1 MTAGARTAVSAF
13 DRVLEDIGTA
23 IVAGDLP
30 AGHRDTVDGLERRT
44 GTSRSIVREAT
55 RVLTA
60 LGMLSAGRRV
70 GLQVLPREGWNVL
83 DPLVIRWRLA
93 SADRPVQLEELRAL
107 RLAVEPEAARLAAQR
122 IDREGRIALT
132 RAVRDLDTA
141 GLGQDTG
148 GPGRVTAGPE
158 QDTAAPGRETAGP
171 ARAWADADQALHG
184 LVLRLSGNAMFVRLE
199 SVIDAALHERE
210 ALPVD
215 PHALAQHRGVAAAI
229 GERDGARA
237 AALMRGIVADT
248 RV

>member
-1 MTAGARTAVSAF
+1 MTEAARTTVSAF

-30 AGHRDTVDGLERRT
+30 AGHRDTVEGLERRT

-70 GLQVLPREGWNVL
+70 GLQVLPRDGWNVL

-93 SADRPVQLEELRAL
+93 GADRSAQLEELRAL
-107 RLAVEPEAARLAAQR
+107 RLAIEPEAARLAAGR
-122 IDREGRIALT
+122 IDREGRIAL
-132 RAVRDLDTA
+132 AGAARDLDA
-141 GLGQDTG
+141 A
-148 GPGRVTAGPE
+148 GPGR
-158 QDTAAPGRETAGP
+158 D
-171 ARAWADADQALHG
+171 WADADRALHG

-215 PHALAQHRGVAAAI
+215 PHTLAQHRAVATAI
-229 GERDGARA
+229 GEGDAPGA
-237 AALMRGIVADT
+237 AALMRDIVADT
-248 RV
+248 RA